1 MNITMKEWGEM
12 WQRAIL
18 DRSNAVRPSGLKP
31 NRWRWAEDIVAALF
45 LAGWVVAILSGRL

>member
-1 MNITMKEWGEM
+1 MNSAMREYSEA

-45 LAGWVVAILSGRL
+45 LAGWAVAILSGRL